1 MAKFT
6 FYQEYPAT
14 IMIRDT
20 YEIEAESYKDA
31 VRMIEEEGELF
42 NLPSA
47 ERISSE
53 QIDLDPEGRNACG
66 PVSIFNEDDE
76 EIL

>member
-1 MAKFT
+1 MAKFK
-6 FYQEYPAT
+6 FYQEYPVT
-14 IMIRDT
+14 IIIRDT
-20 YEIEAESYKDA
+20 YEVEAESYEDA

-53 QIDLDPEGRNACG
+53 LREIYPEGRNACG